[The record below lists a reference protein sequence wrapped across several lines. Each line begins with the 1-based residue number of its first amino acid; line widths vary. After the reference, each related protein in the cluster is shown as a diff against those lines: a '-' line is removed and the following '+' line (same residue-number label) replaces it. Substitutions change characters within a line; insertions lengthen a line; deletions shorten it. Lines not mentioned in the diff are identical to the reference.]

1 MSDLVVAR
9 VFDKRYQAELAQG
22 LLSEQGIESII
33 SADDCGGQL
42 MGMSSLRMGGVKLL
56 VTMEDLPEAQELLEV
71 LGND

>member
-1 MSDLVVAR
+1 MSDLVVVR